1 MQNFMI
7 AEEDA
12 LKLGNFLKEKRKEK
26 NLTIAELEGK
36 SGINRAD
43 IHRLESGQKKRLNPF
58 QLVSLAESLDIN
70 LIELYILVGFI
81 NKKAITD
88 YVEKRTDERINEQLK
103 IISYTGAIKIP
114 VYENFESAF
123 GFIKNAN
130 PVKYTTLFLNDKA
143 EYLGVIINNN
153 DLSPFLSKDSIA
165 VIEKTKEISNE
176 ETGLFSINNNFLIR
190 KYFQKETSRILYD
203 ERFSATPIIIG
214 ENEEFKFYGKVVI
227 AINNIE

>member
-1 MQNFMI
+1 MQNFII

-26 NLTIAELEGK
+26 SLTIAELEGK

-81 NKKAITD
+81 NKKAISD
-88 YVEKRTDERINEQLK
+88 FVEKRTDERINEQLK

-123 GFIKNAN
+123 GFTKNIN
-130 PVKYTTLFLNDKA
+130 PIKYTTLFLDDKK
-143 EYLGVIINNN
+143 EYLGIIINN
-153 DLSPFLSKDSIA
+153 DSLSPFLSKDAIA
-165 VIEKTKEISNE
+165 ILEKTKEIING
-176 ETGLFSINNNFLIR
+176 ETGLFSLNNEFLIR
-190 KYFQKETSRILYD
+190 KYLQKETTIILHD
-203 ERFSATPIIIG
+203 DRFPNEPIVIT
-214 ENEEFKFYGKVVI
+214 EKDDFKFYGKIVI
-227 AINNIE
+227 VINNV